1 MKWLRWTA
9 VAAILGAAGWV
20 TYQHL
25 AEAYGSGSPYYG
37 RTTNLDKWT
46 NPWPGVLTIDAGA
59 LIATGLL
66 VMRRRRKKVGS
77 Q

>member
-1 MKWLRWTA
+1 MTWLRLAA

-20 TYQHL
+20 TCRQL
-25 AEAYGSGSPYYG
+25 GEAYGSGPPYYG

-46 NPWPGVLTIDAGA
+46 NPWPGVLAIDAGA
-59 LIATGLL
+59 LIIAGKL
-66 VMRRRRKKVGS
+66 VTRRCRKKADS